1 MPDLPYLDFRKE
13 PAAGILR
20 TWHRWLLSDRG
31 ARAAL
36 RRARALDDVWME
48 EAYSR
53 LRLPLREHHGASV
66 RDEALARAA
75 LAVAEV
81 KEDIGRTFAAC
92 AAAASQGGRA
102 PVTAAR
108 MRLTLGA
115 DDSDEFL
122 RLLRGLLAMIDGSC
136 DVCDLAALVIAWH
149 SPEARS
155 KARRRVMLDYYAH
168 APRTTAA

>member
-20 TWHRWLLSDRG
+20 TWHSWLLSDRG

-53 LRLPLREHHGASV
+53 LRLPLLEHYRV

-81 KEDIGRTFAAC
+81 EKVSDRSFAAC
-92 AAAASQGGRA
+92 AAAESQGGRA

-115 DDSDEFL
+115 EDPDEFL

-136 DVCDLAALVIAWH
+136 DVRDLAGLVIAWH
-149 SPEARS
+149 GPEARS

-168 APRTTAA
+168 APKTTAA

>member
-1 MPDLPYLDFRKE
+1 MTALPYLDFRKE
-13 PAAGILR
+13 PAASILW
-20 TWHRWLLSDRG
+20 TWHEWLLSDRG

-53 LRLPLREHHGASV
+53 LRMPLMEHYRV

-81 KEDIGRTFAAC
+81 KENNDRSFAAC
-92 AAAASQGGRA
+92 AAAATQGGRA
-102 PVTAAR
+102 TVTAAR

-115 DDSDEFL
+115 EDPDEFL
-122 RLLRGLLAMIDGSC
+122 RLLRGLLAMIAGSC
-136 DVCDLAALVIAWH
+136 DLRDLADLVIAWH
-149 SPEARS
+149 SPESRS
-155 KARRRVMLDYYAH
+155 KARRRVILDYYAH